1 MRQVFQNSKD
11 SDRKLSGD
19 GTGLEKSRK
28 DNYESAKKY
37 ASYMI
42 SIVDSREIVQAFELG
57 ERGECKVMKR
67 LIEEVD
73 GDSIRLDAGFNDR
86 ELVKKIAELEMIPY
100 VFPKS
105 NNKLNGSTA
114 WKTMYSK

>member
-1 MRQVFQNSKD
+1 
-11 SDRKLSGD
+11 
-19 GTGLEKSRK
+19 
-28 DNYESAKKY
+28 
-37 ASYMI
+37 MI